1 MSGEHVG
8 ILIIRAWTEQG
19 SRVQLRAHVR
29 QTTDVSAGLQGG
41 TTVTDEDAVVELV
54 RTWLGAI
61 LLAELRPRTSG
72 RDN

>member
-54 RTWLGAI
+54 RTWLGTI
-61 LLAELRPRTSG
+61 LLSRSPPADVGSR
-72 RDN
+72 